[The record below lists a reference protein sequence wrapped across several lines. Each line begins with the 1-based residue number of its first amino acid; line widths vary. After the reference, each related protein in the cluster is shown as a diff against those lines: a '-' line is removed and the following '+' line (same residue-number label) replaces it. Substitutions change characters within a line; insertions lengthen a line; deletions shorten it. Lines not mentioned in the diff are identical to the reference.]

1 MKFLRV
7 FPALIAAVFAALAF
21 SSPALAQNAQD
32 SGPVPALVGALSAA
46 CRGNQNEFAD
56 FLTAA
61 NSSAFR
67 ELPQDQRAAFLKRF
81 SLANEA
87 GKPLLSS
94 DQQNHSVLRCSAEEG
109 TAEFRIGEP
118 RTHDN
123 LSFIPVTVV
132 DSGQTDFGLVREDGR
147 WHLLSL
153 GLVLL
158 DVPQLSKQ
166 WAQEALSTSEQNA
179 LSALRQLADA
189 VQTYRRAYGKLP
201 DALAQLGPA
210 PKDQIAP
217 DQASLVDAQLAS
229 GTAAG
234 YQFRYRIVSEGQGFD
249 ATFELAAMPTDYGK
263 TGLRSFLLDA
273 SGKIHGADHHGSLA
287 TSSDPVVE

>member
-1 MKFLRV
+1 MKFSGLFTAV
-7 FPALIAAVFAALAF
+7 IAAALATLAF

-32 SGPVPALVGALSAA
+32 SAPIPTLVAALSAA
-46 CRGNQNEFAD
+46 CRANPNEFAD

-61 NSSAFR
+61 NASAFR
-67 ELPQDQRAAFLKRF
+67 ALPEDQRAALLKRF

-87 GKPLLSS
+87 GKPLLSA
-94 DQQNHSVLRCSAEEG
+94 DQQNHPVLRCSAEEG

-132 DSGQTDFGLVREDGR
+132 DGEQTDFGLVREDGR
-147 WHLLSL
+147 WRLLSL

-158 DVPQLSKQ
+158 DVSQLSKQ
-166 WAQEALSTSEQNA
+166 WAEEALSTSEQNA
-179 LSALRQLADA
+179 LNTLRQLADA
-189 VQTYRRAYGKLP
+189 IQTYRRAYGKLP
-201 DALAQLGPA
+201 DELAQLGPA
-210 PKDQIAP
+210 PKGQIAP
-217 DQASLVDAQLAS
+217 DQASLVDAQLAA
-229 GTAAG
+229 GTAGG

-249 ATFELAAMPTDYGK
+249 ATFELAAMPSDYGK

-287 TSSDPVVE
+287 TSADPIVE